1 MKKKILFVVPSRGF
15 GGAEIHTLGVAE
27 FFRDLGCRCDF
38 CFPVIQETT
47 QLVERCRAG
56 GFSLIGAPIDL
67 KPTSNRVE
75 AFEFQRQVL
84 LESTEVT
91 GYDFAFIACPSPFSG
106 IGAFKALSD
115 AGVPTG
121 LIFHLAHADIRFSP
135 SELDYFKS
143 VDRACSTLICVSD
156 FTRDC
161 VSQAIGLATSQ
172 FLVIENGIQLPD
184 FDANSCPAFSALL
197 GRQGAKIVL
206 TSGRLHPQKGIS
218 VLLSSIEQVCA
229 QRDDVHFVLAGEGP
243 SRSEIE
249 KFLNDREMKDR
260 VSLLGFVDEPYRI
273 FDVADVVAMPTLY
286 EGLSLTLLEALH
298 AGACILTTDAS
309 YQDRLLS
316 HGEDSWIV
324 PAGDVDA
331 FAQGLEILL
340 GDEALRDRLRTNA
353 RKKAKRFTYQRML
366 DEYLGVVQRSEELEQ
381 TAKNED
387 GTAGTRVYLSL
398 ATLGTLSVTV
408 RNDDRDIEL
417 TFEKLLATRLSD
429 VMPTCEGE
437 LVEISYAGGEVSR
450 GRFVGSHDGT
460 LYSWILGAVEQYE
473 IFQKAPIAKFWSSLL
488 AWLVDHSEAG
498 DLLDTWRRYLFHV
511 QRFDGQK
518 DGTFIWL
525 IERLDNIGANAR
537 DLVVQYM
544 ASAGGLESSI
554 GLASDPYASSARHVD
569 RMRVVDRLNFGGKR
583 VLFFVPSFCLPAHNG
598 SSARCRQVIQ
608 AYRDMGYTVAVLSF
622 GVNPEADMRTR
633 TILMSS
639 FGAEFHV
646 IQRSGE
652 AAELHK
658 KGYALIEAGRVGDA
672 NFYSPDVAQY
682 VSEFATAFNPDVVH
696 VNYVYFSWIAAFC
709 PLGARRVLDT
719 HDLISRRARMMA
731 DLKFLA
737 GGAAKTVADIKDR
750 IFSAH
755 SVQSFL
761 KMNFEIDHA
770 EAREFRAFD
779 AVLFIADEE
788 REWAQAAVTDMSA
801 FWLPYLPEPDFS
813 CSDSSAGRAT
823 RAAFVGGQNFMNTI
837 GLALASRVSER
848 LRFLIPDMSLW
859 IIGRAG
865 DACPARSGIHK
876 WGYVGDPQALLR
888 QVDFSMSG
896 QPCGTGQSIKVAD
909 SVAAGVPNVVF
920 SAIAEGSMV
929 EHGEN
934 GLVARDFDEYY
945 EFCRQLAMDPGTL
958 SSLKRSTRDW
968 SMAHMGQAIFNDRF
982 EKIIKGLP

>member
-229 QRDDVHFVLAGEGP
+229 QRNDVHFVLAGEGP

-249 KFLNDREMKDR
+249 KFLNDRDMKDR

-273 FDVADVVAMPTLY
+273 FDVADVVALPTLY

-316 HGEDSWIV
+316 HGEDSWVV

-366 DEYLGVVQRSEELEQ
+366 DEYFGVVQRSEQLEP
-381 TAKNED
+381 
-387 GTAGTRVYLSL
+387 GTTNTDQSPATRVYLNL
-398 ATLGTLSVTV
+398 AAVGSPSVTV
-408 RNDDRDIEL
+408 RGGSGDLRFEFREL
-417 TFEKLLATRLSD
+417 LTRGLTE
-429 VMPTCEGE
+429 VMPTSDGD
-437 LVEISYAGGEVSR
+437 LVEISYVGGETSR
-450 GRFVGSHDGT
+450 GRYTGARTEPV
-460 LYSWILGAVEQYE
+460 LSWILGAVEQYE
-473 IFQKAPIAKFWSSLL
+473 VFEGTPVASFWSALL
-488 AWLVDHSEAG
+488 PLLIDHSSRS
-498 DLLDTWRRYLFHV
+498 DLLDVWRRYLFHV
-511 QRFDGQK
+511 QRFGGQQN
-518 DGTFIWL
+518 GTFVWL
-525 IERLDNIGANAR
+525 LDRIDAVTGEACILVGQYAR
-537 DLVVQYM
+537 
-544 ASAGGLESSI
+544 SAGAVESVAGLT
-554 GLASDPYASSARHVD
+554 ASGPLDEGKGQIRSVVTDKVPRAS
-569 RMRVVDRLNFGGKR
+569 R
-583 VLFFVPSFCLPAHNG
+583 VLFFIPVFGLPEHNG

-608 AYRDMGYTVAVLSF
+608 AYRDMGYQIAVLTF
-622 GVNPEADMRTR
+622 GVNPTTDARTR
-633 TILMSS
+633 TVLKSTL
-639 FGAEFHV
+639 GADLFV
-646 IQRSGE
+646 ISASEETKTLHRKNYSLIGDGRIGE
-652 AAELHK
+652 
-658 KGYALIEAGRVGDA
+658 A
-672 NFYSPDVAQY
+672 NFYSAEVAQY
-682 VSEFATAFNPDVVH
+682 VYEFSSAFEPDIVH
-696 VNYVYFSWIAAFC
+696 VNYVYFSWITAFC
-709 PLGARRVLDT
+709 PPGARRILDT
-719 HDLISRRARMMA
+719 HDLISRRARVMA

-750 IFSAH
+750 LFSAH

-770 EAREFRAFD
+770 EAQEFGAFD

-801 FWLPYLPEPDFS
+801 VWLPYLPDPDFS
-813 CSDSSAGRAT
+813 CADRGARREIRT
-823 RAAFVGGQNFMNTI
+823 AFVGGANLINI
-837 GLALASRVSER
+837 VGLALASRVSER
-848 LRFLIPDMSLW
+848 LGFLIPDLSLW

-865 DACPARSGIHK
+865 DTCPARSGIRK
-876 WGYVGDPQALLR
+876 WGYVRDTQALLR

-945 EFCRQLAMDPGTL
+945 EFCRQLAMDSGTL